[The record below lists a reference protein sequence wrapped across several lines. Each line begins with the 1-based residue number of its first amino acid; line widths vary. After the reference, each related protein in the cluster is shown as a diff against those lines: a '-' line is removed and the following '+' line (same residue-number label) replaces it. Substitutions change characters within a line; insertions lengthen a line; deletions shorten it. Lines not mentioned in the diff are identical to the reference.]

1 MSGQRG
7 VDPPAPPDPVTH
19 RKRPEGLGLGEGCQ
33 GLRLRSQAATSDRQP
48 DPRGRDPVG
57 TRSPPHPSSL
67 QAAPAPSTRALLLPL
82 STAGEKGS
90 SPSPPTARTAPG
102 DWTSSPDCRFPALKP
117 DSSYLPRRRGTV
129 STESLAPT
137 HAPTGA
143 PAPNSRRRTAPAQA
157 RSGPSGPLPVVLCDL
172 GAQLRALPDRSRWR
186 AAEGCARGRGGLR
199 CSRRPAESVKC

>member
-102 DWTSSPDCRFPALKP
+102 DWTSSPDCRFPALKARLL
-117 DSSYLPRRRGTV
+117 LP
-129 STESLAPT
+129 
-137 HAPTGA
+137 
-143 PAPNSRRRTAPAQA
+143 PAPPRHRLNGEP
-157 RSGPSGPLPVVLCDL
+157 
-172 GAQLRALPDRSRWR
+172 RAY
-186 AAEGCARGRGGLR
+186 ACAN
-199 CSRRPAESVKC
+199 RRPRP